1 MAKSTSGKW
10 VSRVGAAGGGKTYTK
25 TRPGNFY
32 GALFVIVVLGLA
44 LVVYSRYEYQNP
56 VRPPAAAAPAIGS
69 TLYAGLTIQ
78 SCGQYLPYLNTDPT
92 YKGGFTVQ
100 SSDVIKLTPAS
111 AADAGHNATLARFV
125 IEYPGLVAT
134 SSTLGVPTATGIA
147 NPKTTYKNGQVCAK
161 SSKYPGK
168 KGRVVYAYWRTFAQ
182 KKPLLTTNP
191 ASIHFTRELRVAM
204 AFEPAGV
211 TPRVPSATTT
221 DQMVLATTTP
231 PTTTTT
237 PIATIPPSSTTTKPG
252 AVTTTTTPSTSTT
265 TKNTSTSTT
274 TPGTTTTKG

>member
-32 GALFVIVVLGLA
+32 GALLAIAVLGLA

-78 SCGQYLPYLNTDPT
+78 ACGQYLPYLNTDPT
-92 YKGGFTVQ
+92 YKGGFIVQ
-100 SSDVIKLTPAS
+100 SSDVIKLSPAA

-125 IEYPGLVAT
+125 VEYPGLVAT
-134 SSTLGVPTATGIA
+134 STVLGVPTATGIA

-161 SSKYPGK
+161 TSKYPGK
-168 KGRVVYAYWRTFAQ
+168 KGTVVYAYWKSFAQ
-182 KKPLLTTNP
+182 KKPALTTNP

-211 TPRVPSATTT
+211 TPRVPTSTTT

-231 PTTTTT
+231 TTTTTT
-237 PIATIPPSSTTTKPG
+237 PVATIPPSTTTTKPG
-252 AVTTTTTPSTSTT
+252 AATTTTKPGAAPSTS
-265 TKNTSTSTT
+265 